1 MEGLRKPL
9 QPETA
14 NNASRRR
21 RQQQQQTN
29 GSPKH
34 AGLAPVRNTCQRRLS
49 RHVKPRTLISRTWL
63 LPLVLIL
70 VFLLAYSLDPT
81 ESNIVHHF
89 LFLSYQVN
97 ADDEPTQY
105 GKRFWDIAFVGF
117 YVIVLS
123 FTREFIMHE
132 LLQPL
137 ARILGVKSR
146 GKQTRFM
153 EQMYTAVYIA
163 FVGPLG
169 VYCMKHTSVWY
180 FNTRGMYEEYPH
192 KTHDALFKF
201 YYLFQ
206 AAFWIQQALI
216 MILGIEERRRDF
228 RELVIHHVVT
238 IGLIGLSYRFHFTYM
253 GIAVYV
259 THDISDFFLAVSSKS
274 DVYHLVYR
282 GNSTLIHLFQIAKS
296 LNYINSPLQGVAFG
310 LCIVIWTYLRHYI
323 NLRILYSL
331 CTEFST
337 VGPYELNWDT
347 EQYKCALSNIITFT
361 LLAGLQTV
369 NLYWL
374 WCLMR
379 NAYRFLFL
387 GIAKDDRSEDEG
399 PDMDVAEDRGANAV
413 GVLVNT
419 EKKM

>member
-14 NNASRRR
+14 NNASQRRR
-21 RQQQQQTN
+21 RQQQQQQTN
-29 GSPKH
+29 GSSDH
-34 AGLAPVRNTCQRRLS
+34 AGLAPVRDTRQRRLS
-49 RHVKPRTLISRTWL
+49 RRVKPRTLMSRTWL
-63 LPLVLIL
+63 LLLVLIL

-81 ESNIVHHF
+81 EFNIVHHF
-89 LFLSYQVN
+89 LFLSHQVN
-97 ADDEPTQY
+97 ANDGPTQY
-105 GKRFWDIAFVGF
+105 GKGLWDIAFVGF

-163 FVGPLG
+163 VVGPLG

-180 FNTRGMYEEYPH
+180 FNTKGMYEEYPH
-192 KTHDALFKF
+192 KTHDAPFKF

-238 IGLIGLSYRFHFTYM
+238 ISLIGLSYRFHFTYM

-259 THDISDFFLAVSSKS
+259 THDISDFFLAM
-274 DVYHLVYR
+274 
-282 GNSTLIHLFQIAKS
+282 AKS
-296 LNYINSPLQGVAFG
+296 LNYINSPLQGPAFG

-331 CTEFST
+331 YTEFST
-337 VGPYELNWDT
+337 VGPYQLNWDT

-379 NAYRFLFL
+379 NAYRFLVL

>member
-1 MEGLRKPL
+1 MHLGGG
-9 QPETA
+9 
-14 NNASRRR
+14 
-21 RQQQQQTN
+21 
-29 GSPKH
+29 GSSSSSSSSSKLTSVLNML
-34 AGLAPVRNTCQRRLS
+34 ALAPVRNTRQRRLS
-49 RHVKPRTLISRTWL
+49 RRVKPRTFMSRTWL

-81 ESNIVHHF
+81 ESNTVHHF
-89 LFLSYQVN
+89 LFLSYQFN
-97 ADDEPTQY
+97 TDDGQIQY
-105 GKRFWDIAFVGF
+105 GKGLWDIAFVGF

-169 VYCMKHTSVWY
+169 VYCIEHTSVWY

-192 KTHDALFKF
+192 KTHDAPFKF

-228 RELVIHHVVT
+228 RELVVHHVVT
-238 IGLIGLSYRFHFTYM
+238 ISLIGLSYRFHFTHM
-253 GIAVYV
+253 GIMVYV
-259 THDISDFFLAVSSKS
+259 THDISDFFLAVSPKPNG
-274 DVYHLVYR
+274 YHLAYR
-282 GNSTLIHLFQIAKS
+282 GDATLTHTFQIAKS
-296 LNYINSPLQGVAFG
+296 LNYINSPLQGPAFG
-310 LCIVIWTYLRHYI
+310 LCIVIWTYLRHCI

-331 CTEFST
+331 YTEFST

-347 EQYKCALSNIITFT
+347 EQYKCTLSNIITFT